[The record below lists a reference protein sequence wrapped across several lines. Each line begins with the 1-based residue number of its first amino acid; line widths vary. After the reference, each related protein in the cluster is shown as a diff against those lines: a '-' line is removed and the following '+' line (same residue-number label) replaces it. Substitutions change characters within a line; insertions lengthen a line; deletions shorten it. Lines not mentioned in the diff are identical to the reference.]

1 MKKFLCITLCILMLA
16 AFAGCNKQY
25 KVPDPIQ
32 YPDYTFEAT
41 PNSMDLRLTAVKAM
55 KDILSIQ
62 WCTDHVITYKKNG
75 PVSGKQFLH
84 EPGYTYA
91 GVLYSSA
98 SSGLFQFLE
107 YYDRETGLLTYAGS
121 ADELKLDLG
130 SSCADTL
137 LWAWSTVCNSV
148 KGGFYPVMMVPANG
162 YIPVGNYTI
171 KEGISSFNEM
181 PSYAIIDS
189 VPKEV
194 MLDAYAQCLPADAII
209 SNPKNH
215 AMMVIEPA
223 IVVKNADGSINPDES
238 YLMIQ
243 DQRGGNGAVFYEVE
257 ENGHTL
263 NFSGRTSAKV
273 TFAKLYE
280 DDYIP
285 LTAAEFIGEKPY
297 DKATVSVTEGV
308 DSIDALMNAQ
318 VESNYP
324 LAVINL
330 VITDKK
336 GTQTVADR
344 VLFNG
349 SSESG
354 VPKKCAL
361 NTVDGIFEFT
371 GSAYDISGNTV
382 AIEVVV
388 STGERFTPITF
399 TIP

>member
-32 YPDYTFEAT
+32 YPDYTFETT

-107 YYDRETGLLTYAGS
+107 YYDRETGLLTYEGS

-243 DQRGGNGAVFYEVE
+243 DQRGGNGAIFYEVE

-330 VITDKK
+330 VIRDKK
-336 GTQTVADR
+336 GNQTVADR

>member
-32 YPDYTFEAT
+32 YPDYTFETT

-107 YYDRETGLLTYAGS
+107 YYDRETGLLTYTGS

-162 YIPVGNYTI
+162 FIPVGNYTI

-297 DKATVSVTEGV
+297 DKATVSATEGV
-308 DSIDALMNAQ
+308 DSIDKLAKAQ

-330 VITDKK
+330 IVTNKSGK
-336 GTQTVADR
+336 QTIVDR
-344 VLFNG
+344 LLFNG
-349 SSESG
+349 SSADG
-354 VPKKCAL
+354 VPKKCYL
-361 NTVDGIFEFT
+361 STVYGIT
-371 GSAYDISGNTV
+371 DLPGSSHDVTGNTITV
-382 AIEVVV
+382 EVVV
-388 STGERFTPITF
+388 STGERFTPISF
-399 TIP
+399 ELK